1 MHWQFLSLT
10 ACIMIDVNCIPV
22 AAHVR
27 QLAVG
32 LHLKSCDCLRSC
44 LLHKCL
50 VKVVWV
56 ILFKPRNGEIDF
68 HTIVRSSFCRS
79 RRISTC
85 SYNDRCSRSTTAES
99 NSCRFI
105 NRSIYYAIV
114 SCSFNRPWPAIF
126 ASRSISQR
134 RRHLNNRFAVAK
146 RCEKNSLANNSWLLS
161 LPRIELRIFLASKSE
176 LRLIIGKLPVESC
189 SEITV
194 SLILFARYKFFFF
207 PVASIPPWSAA

>member
-1 MHWQFLSLT
+1 
-10 ACIMIDVNCIPV
+10 VP
-22 AAHVR
+22 R
-27 QLAVG
+27 
-32 LHLKSCDCLRSC
+32 KSCVGYSIQTSQ
-44 LLHKCL
+44 
-50 VKVVWV
+50 W
-56 ILFKPRNGEIDF
+56 RNRFSHDRA
-68 HTIVRSSFCRS
+68 HSFCRS

-207 PVASIPPWSAA
+207 PRCKYTTVIGGVIAAV